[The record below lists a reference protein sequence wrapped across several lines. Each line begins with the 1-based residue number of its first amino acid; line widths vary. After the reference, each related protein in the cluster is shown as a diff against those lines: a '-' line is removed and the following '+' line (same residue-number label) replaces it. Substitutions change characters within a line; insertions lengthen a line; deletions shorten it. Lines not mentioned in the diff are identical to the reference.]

1 MILECILFGIILG
14 IGLRE
19 ASLIY
24 KWGLS
29 YEEKLRIYD
38 RERKER

>member
-1 MILECILFGIILG
+1 MILEYMLIGIILG
-14 IGLRE
+14 IGIRE
-19 ASLIY
+19 ALLIY

-38 RERKER
+38 KKM